1 MRERS
6 SQITAVATSTLAIAA
21 LVTMA
26 WLFFNAFVGF
36 GQLKSDVAHLQEDVA
51 RIEVQIEGFREDQRM
66 LRRDLLEA
74 IDRTAYN
81 HSHDQSGAVI
91 VRRGR

>member
-1 MRERS
+1 
-6 SQITAVATSTLAIAA
+6 
-21 LVTMA
+21 MA

-51 RIEVQIEGFREDQRM
+51 RIEVQIEGLREDQRM

-74 IDRTAYN
+74 IDRTVYN

-91 VRRGR
+91 VRPRGR